1 MLRTAL
7 VTGAGSGIGRAC
19 ALALLRDGW
28 QLALLGRRLAALEAT
43 VALAAAQDAA
53 APARCLL
60 LPTDVADEAQVI
72 DAFTRTVARFGR
84 LDLLFNNAGGGLG
97 AALPDEVDGAAWRA
111 VVDVNLNGAFYCLR
125 EAFRQMR
132 AQSPQGGRIINNGS
146 LAAYVPRPQSIAYA
160 ATKHA
165 ITGLTRSAALDG
177 RAFHIAVGQ
186 LDIGNADTP
195 LTTGLATGALQPDG
209 SRRPEPQL
217 DLDSVAET
225 FLAMARLPLSANVLF
240 STVMATQMPFVGR
253 G

>member
-1 MLRTAL
+1 MSNKTAL

-19 ALALLRDGW
+19 ALALMKEGW
-28 QLALLGRRLAALEAT
+28 QLALLGRRETALAETAALAGEGA
-43 VALAAAQDAA
+43 
-53 APARCLL
+53 ARCLL
-60 LPTDVADEAQVI
+60 LPCDVSQEAQVL
-72 DAFTRTVARFGR
+72 DAFARTIDRYGR

-97 AALPDEVDGAAWRA
+97 AALPDEVDGDSWRA

-132 AQSPQGGRIINNGS
+132 AQQPQGGRIINNGS
-146 LAAYVPRPQSIAYA
+146 LAAYVPRPRSIAYA

-186 LDIGNADTP
+186 IDIGNADTP

-209 SRRPEPQL
+209 SRKPEPQL
-217 DLDSVAET
+217 DLDSVAEA
-225 FLAMARLPLSANVLF
+225 FMAMARLPLHANVLF
-240 STVMATQMPFVGR
+240 STVMATQMPYVGR